1 MFIFLRNQIS
11 SSNDVVF
18 PPSPLDCPS
27 CRSRIVTST
36 AENAIV
42 QIHSPAVAWVGVQIS
57 LRPFGL
63 GFYFL
68 AIVFS
73 TFENIDWTGTISE
86 SFANSP
92 EIFELSVYGIPAAIC
107 VVIIL
112 ELKEIH
118 QFLFSCQ
125 FVMSSFVDDFN
136 VSMYLMFKCFITSFW
151 IWSFPIS
158 KRNLISGRFVI
169 PTVL

>member
-1 MFIFLRNQIS
+1 L

-18 PPSPLDCPS
+18 PPSPLDSPS

-42 QIHSPAVAWVGVQIS
+42 QIHSPAVDAWVWVRIS

-68 AIVFS
+68 AIVFP
-73 TFENIDWTGTISE
+73 TFENIDWTGTIE

-92 EIFELSVYGIPAAIC
+92 EIVEL
-107 VVIIL
+107 
-112 ELKEIH
+112 
-118 QFLFSCQ
+118 
-125 FVMSSFVDDFN
+125 
-136 VSMYLMFKCFITSFW
+136 YL
-151 IWSFPIS
+151 
-158 KRNLISGRFVI
+158 N
-169 PTVL
+169 